1 MITIKSKGVPHLRA
15 NGRGDL
21 HVHVQVKTP
30 KKLSKEQKD
39 LLERLAQTMDEEPAG
54 GKGIFEKIKSALG

>member
-1 MITIKSKGVPHLRA
+1 VPHLRA

-21 HVHVQVKTP
+21 HVHVQVRTP

-39 LLERLAQTMDEEPAG
+39 LLEKLAKTMEEEPH
-54 GKGIFEKIKSALG
+54 GKGIFEKIKDALG